1 MRNAITPN
9 RVANSILI
17 KRKSMNKV
25 IIVEGTHDLLFF
37 SKFKHSESQ
46 IEIAFG
52 WENVINVVNSL
63 LKEGYDNCIGII
75 DTDLKPIIPES
86 YIIPANVFT
95 TDCHDINIETIEY
108 SFDIIYNHYCSKEKD
123 KKFKEDNQLN
133 DIKTYIYSLALPI
146 SFLRILSKRNS
157 YNLRFKCKDEEG
169 NSLDF
174 TKFIDKD
181 KFKFINIEKL
191 VEAVMNYSRNKIKTD
206 IPTKDIIVA
215 ELNQLIEQENDTYDR
230 NKITNGHDF
239 GEIILVGLK
248 RKLGNNQHIK
258 SDDFL
263 KDCILNYEFVE
274 FQKTKLFQQIKRFEA
289 TNTIEYL
296 KN

>member
-1 MRNAITPN
+1 MRNAITAN

-17 KRKSMNKV
+17 KRKSINKV

-52 WENVINVVNSL
+52 WENVINVINSL
-63 LKEGYDNCIGII
+63 LEEGYENCIGII

-86 YIIPANVFT
+86 YVIPDNVFT

-108 SFDIIYNHYCSKEKD
+108 SFDIIYNHYCSTEKD
-123 KKFKEDNQLN
+123 KKFKEDNQLS
-133 DIKTYIYSLALPI
+133 DMKRYIYSLALPI
-146 SFLRILSKRNS
+146 SCLRILSKRHT
-157 YNLRFKCKDEEG
+157 YNLCFKCKDEEG
-169 NSLDF
+169 SSLDF

-191 VEAVMNYSRNKIKTD
+191 VETVVNYSRNRIKNE
-206 IPTKDIIVA
+206 IPTKDIIVT
-215 ELNQLIEQENDTYDR
+215 ELNKLIEEESETYD
-230 NKITNGHDF
+230 KKHITNGHDF
-239 GEIILVGLK
+239 GEIILIGLK
-248 RKLGNNQHIK
+248 KKLGNNQHIK

-263 KDCILNYEFVE
+263 KDCILTYEFVE
-274 FQKTKLFQQIKRFEA
+274 FQKTKLFQQIKEFEVI
-289 TNTIEYL
+289 NNIEYL